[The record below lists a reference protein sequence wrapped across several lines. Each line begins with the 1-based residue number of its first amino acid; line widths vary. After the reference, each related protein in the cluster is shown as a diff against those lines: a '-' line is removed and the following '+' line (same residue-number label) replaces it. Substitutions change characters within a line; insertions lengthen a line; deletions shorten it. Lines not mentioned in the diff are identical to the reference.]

1 MSDGDSAADD
11 ENSDMMSRATS
22 SLRSCERKMLE
33 SEEEQQQQQQPQQ
46 QQLQKQKR
54 RKSVPHI
61 FHSSYSLL
69 GIE

>member
-33 SEEEQQQQQQPQQ
+33 SEEEEEQQQPQQ

-61 FHSSYSLL
+61 FHSSSSLL